1 MSFLQSNF
9 ANFESIFF
17 FCLETDSPSFGFLE
31 MRRNEVILIGERLG
45 FCVRANCSFLD
56 METKVVIEGERLGF
70 PVLVFLNKS
79 CV

>member
-1 MSFLQSNF
+1 
-9 ANFESIFF
+9 
-17 FCLETDSPSFGFLE
+17 

-45 FCVRANCSFLD
+45 FCVRVDCSFLD
-56 METKVVIEGERLGF
+56 TETKVVVEGERLGF